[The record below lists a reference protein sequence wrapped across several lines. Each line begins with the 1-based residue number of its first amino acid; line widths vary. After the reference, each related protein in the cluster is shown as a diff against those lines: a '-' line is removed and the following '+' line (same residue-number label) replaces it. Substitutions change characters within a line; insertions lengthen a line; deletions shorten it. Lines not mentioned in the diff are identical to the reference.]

1 MKALLV
7 SVAFG
12 LGGLL
17 SQGAFA
23 ETAAAHTA
31 LCKDGTYFD
40 GATHK
45 GACRGHQGVKE
56 WLDTKSDAKDT
67 KTGADAKDSKA
78 ATTAAA
84 ASDEMVTC
92 KDGTTSKAGR
102 GACRGHKGVDKSAG
116 KAAPAATAAPAN
128 PAATTKPAA
137 TSAPAATAPAATS
150 KPAASTS
157 APATTAAPAATGAA
171 AAPSAASEKRTPP
184 NPKDIAQKPGG
195 GNGMVWVNSSSH
207 VYHCEGDEWYG
218 KTKEGSYMTEAA
230 AKAEGDHGSRGK
242 DCSAAK

>member
-1 MKALLV
+1 MKVLLV

-56 WLDTKSDAKDT
+56 WLDAKSDAKDAKADDT
-67 KTGADAKDSKA
+67 KAAAKDTK
-78 ATTAAA
+78 ATTAA

-102 GACRGHKGVDKSAG
+102 GACRGHKGVDKTAG
-116 KAAPAATAAPAN
+116 AATAAPAA
-128 PAATTKPAA
+128 PAAPAAATKPAA
-137 TSAPAATAPAATS
+137 TSAPATTAVPAA
-150 KPAASTS
+150 
-157 APATTAAPAATGAA
+157 APATTAAPAAT
-171 AAPSAASEKRTPP
+171 STKSEKNTPP

-195 GNGMVWVNSSSH
+195 GKGMVWVNSSSH

-230 AKAEGDHGSRGK
+230 AKAEGDHGSHGK
-242 DCSAAK
+242 DCSAGK